1 MTWLRYSAYL
11 MLALSIVLAGFPA
24 QAMQACPMMKAQA
37 AQASQDGAQGQESC
51 HMTAKVKINKCCTD
65 PACDAKCSALSGG
78 ISIDLPAMR
87 AALAIPEG
95 KALRRSLMGD
105 VLASHPLAT
114 QERPPRILA

>member
-1 MTWLRYSAYL
+1 

-24 QAMQACPMMKAQA
+24 QAMQACPMMKAQM
-37 AQASQDGAQGQESC
+37 AQASQDGTADC
-51 HMTAKVKINKCCTD
+51 HMATKVKINKCCTD

-87 AALAIPEG
+87 ATL
-95 KALRRSLMGD
+95 ALRDGKSLRLSLMAD
-105 VLASHPLAT
+105 ALTSQLLAT